1 MKMIDDVIIIGIDS
15 GYGNIKTAN
24 CCFPASVFT
33 YAKEPVFKENLLVFE
48 SKFYLIGEGHKEFLA
63 DKTKD
68 LDYYVLALAAIAREL
83 NIRKMTCG
91 KIRIAAGLPLT
102 WVSGQR
108 DEFRD
113 YLMQNKAV
121 DFSFRNVSYHV
132 EIVGVDVF
140 PQGFAAVADRLSDF
154 RGVNMICDIGNG
166 TMNIMF
172 INDKKPVSGNM
183 FTEKYGTHQC
193 LLAVR
198 ENVMRV
204 HHTTVDEAIINRVFR
219 FGTADIKEDYLKTI
233 TDTATDYVEG
243 IFQRLRE
250 HEYNPELMRLY
261 VLGGGSCLIR
271 NFGVYDASRVTILSK
286 SSSRKSNERR
296 ERKMSYS
303 SGEAAEQVVRMT
315 LNGVEVAA
323 KISGK
328 AAERLA
334 VLLYAVLK
342 DQKKTR
348 GKTRLNS
355 MLRSGKELKV
365 FAIGDRDLEKFC
377 REAKKYGIL
386 YCVLKD
392 KTANDGHTD
401 VFVRAEDASK
411 INRIFDRFGIAT
423 ADIGSARTE
432 IVKAKEEQKN
442 ADIPVPDRST
452 TEKDKEEA
460 FLDALLTPAPNKE
473 EAQTQNPTQ
482 GPAAKSRPSEPTSNQ
497 REKTVRGIS
506 DPTERSRP
514 SVRQEMKEIR
524 EEQRQRTSSAQK
536 TKDEPNRTSEHRP
549 VPKKKKDKER

>member
-1 MKMIDDVIIIGIDS
+1 
-15 GYGNIKTAN
+15 
-24 CCFPASVFT
+24 
-33 YAKEPVFKENLLVFE
+33 
-48 SKFYLIGEGHKEFLA
+48 
-63 DKTKD
+63 
-68 LDYYVLALAAIAREL
+68 
-83 NIRKMTCG
+83 
-91 KIRIAAGLPLT
+91 
-102 WVSGQR
+102 
-108 DEFRD
+108 
-113 YLMQNKAV
+113 
-121 DFSFRNVSYHV
+121 
-132 EIVGVDVF
+132 
-140 PQGFAAVADRLSDF
+140 
-154 RGVNMICDIGNG
+154 
-166 TMNIMF
+166 
-172 INDKKPVSGNM
+172 
-183 FTEKYGTHQC
+183 
-193 LLAVR
+193 
-198 ENVMRV
+198 
-204 HHTTVDEAIINRVFR
+204 
-219 FGTADIKEDYLKTI
+219 
-233 TDTATDYVEG
+233 
-243 IFQRLRE
+243 
-250 HEYNPELMRLY
+250 
-261 VLGGGSCLIR
+261 
-271 NFGVYDASRVTILSK
+271 
-286 SSSRKSNERR
+286 
-296 ERKMSYS
+296 MSYS

-392 KTANDGHTD
+392 KTANDGLTD

-411 INRIFDRFGIAT
+411 INRIFERFGIAT

-432 IVKAKEEQKN
+432 IVKAKEEQKG

-536 TKDEPNRTSEHRP
+536 SKDEPNRTSEHRP
-549 VPKKKKDKER
+549 VPKMKKDKER

>member
-1 MKMIDDVIIIGIDS
+1 
-15 GYGNIKTAN
+15 
-24 CCFPASVFT
+24 
-33 YAKEPVFKENLLVFE
+33 
-48 SKFYLIGEGHKEFLA
+48 
-63 DKTKD
+63 
-68 LDYYVLALAAIAREL
+68 
-83 NIRKMTCG
+83 
-91 KIRIAAGLPLT
+91 
-102 WVSGQR
+102 
-108 DEFRD
+108 
-113 YLMQNKAV
+113 
-121 DFSFRNVSYHV
+121 
-132 EIVGVDVF
+132 
-140 PQGFAAVADRLSDF
+140 
-154 RGVNMICDIGNG
+154 
-166 TMNIMF
+166 
-172 INDKKPVSGNM
+172 
-183 FTEKYGTHQC
+183 
-193 LLAVR
+193 
-198 ENVMRV
+198 
-204 HHTTVDEAIINRVFR
+204 
-219 FGTADIKEDYLKTI
+219 
-233 TDTATDYVEG
+233 
-243 IFQRLRE
+243 
-250 HEYNPELMRLY
+250 
-261 VLGGGSCLIR
+261 
-271 NFGVYDASRVTILSK
+271 
-286 SSSRKSNERR
+286 
-296 ERKMSYS
+296 MSYS

-452 TEKDKEEA
+452 TEKDNEEA

-482 GPAAKSRPSEPTSNQ
+482 GPAAKSRPSEPTSKKQ
-497 REKTVRGIS
+497 SRTAEGTAKS
-506 DPTERSRP
+506 PEERP
-514 SVRQEMKEIR
+514 SVREELREIR
-524 EEQRQRTSSAQK
+524 ENRQKEADSPAAPEPTVSKKPQK
-536 TKDEPNRTSEHRP
+536 QQTTTHKQPSR
-549 VPKKKKDKER
+549 KKSKKSKER

>member
-1 MKMIDDVIIIGIDS
+1 
-15 GYGNIKTAN
+15 
-24 CCFPASVFT
+24 
-33 YAKEPVFKENLLVFE
+33 
-48 SKFYLIGEGHKEFLA
+48 
-63 DKTKD
+63 
-68 LDYYVLALAAIAREL
+68 
-83 NIRKMTCG
+83 
-91 KIRIAAGLPLT
+91 
-102 WVSGQR
+102 
-108 DEFRD
+108 
-113 YLMQNKAV
+113 
-121 DFSFRNVSYHV
+121 
-132 EIVGVDVF
+132 
-140 PQGFAAVADRLSDF
+140 
-154 RGVNMICDIGNG
+154 
-166 TMNIMF
+166 
-172 INDKKPVSGNM
+172 
-183 FTEKYGTHQC
+183 
-193 LLAVR
+193 
-198 ENVMRV
+198 
-204 HHTTVDEAIINRVFR
+204 
-219 FGTADIKEDYLKTI
+219 
-233 TDTATDYVEG
+233 
-243 IFQRLRE
+243 
-250 HEYNPELMRLY
+250 
-261 VLGGGSCLIR
+261 
-271 NFGVYDASRVTILSK
+271 
-286 SSSRKSNERR
+286 
-296 ERKMSYS
+296 MSYS

-460 FLDALLTPAPNKE
+460 FLDALLAPAPNKE

-482 GPAAKSRPSEPTSNQ
+482 GPAAKSRPSEPSSKSRKRSAEGTAKEDRPSV
-497 REKTVRGIS
+497 REELKEIRREQQETEERK
-506 DPTERSRP
+506 PTERSKPAKSTR
-514 SVRQEMKEIR
+514 SQ
-524 EEQRQRTSSAQK
+524 
-536 TKDEPNRTSEHRP
+536 NEHRQTP
-549 VPKKKKDKER
+549 PKKRVRKSKER

>member
-1 MKMIDDVIIIGIDS
+1 
-15 GYGNIKTAN
+15 
-24 CCFPASVFT
+24 
-33 YAKEPVFKENLLVFE
+33 
-48 SKFYLIGEGHKEFLA
+48 
-63 DKTKD
+63 
-68 LDYYVLALAAIAREL
+68 
-83 NIRKMTCG
+83 
-91 KIRIAAGLPLT
+91 
-102 WVSGQR
+102 
-108 DEFRD
+108 
-113 YLMQNKAV
+113 
-121 DFSFRNVSYHV
+121 
-132 EIVGVDVF
+132 
-140 PQGFAAVADRLSDF
+140 
-154 RGVNMICDIGNG
+154 
-166 TMNIMF
+166 
-172 INDKKPVSGNM
+172 
-183 FTEKYGTHQC
+183 
-193 LLAVR
+193 
-198 ENVMRV
+198 
-204 HHTTVDEAIINRVFR
+204 
-219 FGTADIKEDYLKTI
+219 
-233 TDTATDYVEG
+233 
-243 IFQRLRE
+243 
-250 HEYNPELMRLY
+250 
-261 VLGGGSCLIR
+261 
-271 NFGVYDASRVTILSK
+271 
-286 SSSRKSNERR
+286 
-296 ERKMSYS
+296 MSYS

-432 IVKAKEEQKN
+432 IVKAQEEQKN

-452 TEKDKEEA
+452 T
-460 FLDALLTPAPNKE
+460 PNKE

-536 TKDEPNRTSEHRP
+536 SKDEPNRTSEHRP
-549 VPKKKKDKER
+549 VPKKEKDKER

>member
-1 MKMIDDVIIIGIDS
+1 
-15 GYGNIKTAN
+15 
-24 CCFPASVFT
+24 
-33 YAKEPVFKENLLVFE
+33 
-48 SKFYLIGEGHKEFLA
+48 
-63 DKTKD
+63 
-68 LDYYVLALAAIAREL
+68 
-83 NIRKMTCG
+83 
-91 KIRIAAGLPLT
+91 
-102 WVSGQR
+102 
-108 DEFRD
+108 
-113 YLMQNKAV
+113 
-121 DFSFRNVSYHV
+121 
-132 EIVGVDVF
+132 
-140 PQGFAAVADRLSDF
+140 
-154 RGVNMICDIGNG
+154 
-166 TMNIMF
+166 
-172 INDKKPVSGNM
+172 
-183 FTEKYGTHQC
+183 
-193 LLAVR
+193 
-198 ENVMRV
+198 
-204 HHTTVDEAIINRVFR
+204 
-219 FGTADIKEDYLKTI
+219 
-233 TDTATDYVEG
+233 
-243 IFQRLRE
+243 
-250 HEYNPELMRLY
+250 
-261 VLGGGSCLIR
+261 
-271 NFGVYDASRVTILSK
+271 
-286 SSSRKSNERR
+286 
-296 ERKMSYS
+296 MSYS

-411 INRIFDRFGIAT
+411 INRIFERFQLAT
-423 ADIGSARTE
+423 VDMGSVKSEIGSARTE

-460 FLDALLTPAPNKE
+460 FLDALLAPAPNKE

-536 TKDEPNRTSEHRP
+536 SKDEPNRTSEHRP

>member
-1 MKMIDDVIIIGIDS
+1 M
-15 GYGNIKTAN
+15 
-24 CCFPASVFT
+24 
-33 YAKEPVFKENLLVFE
+33 
-48 SKFYLIGEGHKEFLA
+48 
-63 DKTKD
+63 
-68 LDYYVLALAAIAREL
+68 
-83 NIRKMTCG
+83 
-91 KIRIAAGLPLT
+91 
-102 WVSGQR
+102 
-108 DEFRD
+108 
-113 YLMQNKAV
+113 
-121 DFSFRNVSYHV
+121 
-132 EIVGVDVF
+132 
-140 PQGFAAVADRLSDF
+140 
-154 RGVNMICDIGNG
+154 
-166 TMNIMF
+166 
-172 INDKKPVSGNM
+172 
-183 FTEKYGTHQC
+183 
-193 LLAVR
+193 
-198 ENVMRV
+198 
-204 HHTTVDEAIINRVFR
+204 
-219 FGTADIKEDYLKTI
+219 
-233 TDTATDYVEG
+233 
-243 IFQRLRE
+243 
-250 HEYNPELMRLY
+250 
-261 VLGGGSCLIR
+261 
-271 NFGVYDASRVTILSK
+271 
-286 SSSRKSNERR
+286 
-296 ERKMSYS
+296 
-303 SGEAAEQVVRMT
+303 RMT

-460 FLDALLTPAPNKE
+460 FLDALLAPAPNKE

-506 DPTERSRP
+506 DPTERARP

-524 EEQRQRTSSAQK
+524 EANYDDIFNASAQK
-536 TKDEPNRTSEHRP
+536 GTEDKSFVSFNKEEWAAQKKQERESAFAMIDETAQRMANDGSLFQSYLDVQARFDRYSVGNAVLITAQKADVTQLSDFKGWKNNGVFIKKGESGIVLLEPGEEYTKEDGTVGVSYNSKKVFDISQTTAKAKDRPAMKRDERLLLKAIIHNAPCPIEISQKLPENINAVYRP
-549 VPKKKKDKER
+549 DDKKIYVRPGLEAGDIFRGISQELAHAHLDDGAHKRSDHAFTAYCVSYVLCSRYNVPKDMFRFDRLPEGFSTMDARSVRNELSKIRDVANEISSDMAKVLDKSMKPKERRDEAR

>member
-1 MKMIDDVIIIGIDS
+1 
-15 GYGNIKTAN
+15 
-24 CCFPASVFT
+24 
-33 YAKEPVFKENLLVFE
+33 
-48 SKFYLIGEGHKEFLA
+48 
-63 DKTKD
+63 
-68 LDYYVLALAAIAREL
+68 
-83 NIRKMTCG
+83 
-91 KIRIAAGLPLT
+91 
-102 WVSGQR
+102 
-108 DEFRD
+108 
-113 YLMQNKAV
+113 
-121 DFSFRNVSYHV
+121 
-132 EIVGVDVF
+132 
-140 PQGFAAVADRLSDF
+140 
-154 RGVNMICDIGNG
+154 
-166 TMNIMF
+166 
-172 INDKKPVSGNM
+172 
-183 FTEKYGTHQC
+183 
-193 LLAVR
+193 
-198 ENVMRV
+198 
-204 HHTTVDEAIINRVFR
+204 
-219 FGTADIKEDYLKTI
+219 
-233 TDTATDYVEG
+233 
-243 IFQRLRE
+243 
-250 HEYNPELMRLY
+250 
-261 VLGGGSCLIR
+261 
-271 NFGVYDASRVTILSK
+271 
-286 SSSRKSNERR
+286 
-296 ERKMSYS
+296 MSYS

-473 EAQTQNPTQ
+473 EAQTQNPRKARREI
-482 GPAAKSRPSEPTSNQ
+482 PSVRAYIKSSAR
-497 REKTVRGIS
+497 KTVRGIS
-506 DPTERSRP
+506 DPTERSAHLSGR
-514 SVRQEMKEIR
+514 K
-524 EEQRQRTSSAQK
+524 
-536 TKDEPNRTSEHRP
+536 
-549 VPKKKKDKER
+549 

>member
-1 MKMIDDVIIIGIDS
+1 
-15 GYGNIKTAN
+15 
-24 CCFPASVFT
+24 
-33 YAKEPVFKENLLVFE
+33 
-48 SKFYLIGEGHKEFLA
+48 
-63 DKTKD
+63 
-68 LDYYVLALAAIAREL
+68 
-83 NIRKMTCG
+83 
-91 KIRIAAGLPLT
+91 
-102 WVSGQR
+102 
-108 DEFRD
+108 
-113 YLMQNKAV
+113 
-121 DFSFRNVSYHV
+121 
-132 EIVGVDVF
+132 
-140 PQGFAAVADRLSDF
+140 
-154 RGVNMICDIGNG
+154 
-166 TMNIMF
+166 
-172 INDKKPVSGNM
+172 
-183 FTEKYGTHQC
+183 
-193 LLAVR
+193 
-198 ENVMRV
+198 
-204 HHTTVDEAIINRVFR
+204 
-219 FGTADIKEDYLKTI
+219 
-233 TDTATDYVEG
+233 
-243 IFQRLRE
+243 
-250 HEYNPELMRLY
+250 
-261 VLGGGSCLIR
+261 
-271 NFGVYDASRVTILSK
+271 
-286 SSSRKSNERR
+286 
-296 ERKMSYS
+296 MSYS

-392 KTANDGHTD
+392 KTANDGHID

-432 IVKAKEEQKN
+432 IVKAQEEQKN

-460 FLDALLTPAPNKE
+460 FLDALLTPEPNKE

-549 VPKKKKDKER
+549 VPKMKKDKER

>member
-1 MKMIDDVIIIGIDS
+1 
-15 GYGNIKTAN
+15 
-24 CCFPASVFT
+24 
-33 YAKEPVFKENLLVFE
+33 
-48 SKFYLIGEGHKEFLA
+48 
-63 DKTKD
+63 
-68 LDYYVLALAAIAREL
+68 
-83 NIRKMTCG
+83 
-91 KIRIAAGLPLT
+91 
-102 WVSGQR
+102 
-108 DEFRD
+108 
-113 YLMQNKAV
+113 
-121 DFSFRNVSYHV
+121 
-132 EIVGVDVF
+132 
-140 PQGFAAVADRLSDF
+140 
-154 RGVNMICDIGNG
+154 
-166 TMNIMF
+166 
-172 INDKKPVSGNM
+172 
-183 FTEKYGTHQC
+183 
-193 LLAVR
+193 
-198 ENVMRV
+198 
-204 HHTTVDEAIINRVFR
+204 
-219 FGTADIKEDYLKTI
+219 
-233 TDTATDYVEG
+233 
-243 IFQRLRE
+243 
-250 HEYNPELMRLY
+250 
-261 VLGGGSCLIR
+261 
-271 NFGVYDASRVTILSK
+271 
-286 SSSRKSNERR
+286 
-296 ERKMSYS
+296 MSYS

-386 YCVLKD
+386 SCVLKD

-401 VFVRAEDASK
+401 VFVHAEDASK

-482 GPAAKSRPSEPTSNQ
+482 GSAAKSRPSEPTSNQ

-506 DPTERSRP
+506 DPTEHSRP
-514 SVRQEMKEIR
+514 SVRQEMKDIR

-549 VPKKKKDKER
+549 VPKMKKDKER